1 MNFRLPFTAK
11 MCQIKPHW
19 LFILGQG
26 GPGAGSPAPQDSPL
40 STYMLDR
47 GYELVFLDYRG
58 VGYSSAVSAATLER
72 IGGPAEQAKYLQLF
86 RADTLVK
93 DCEAVRQWLTKDYPP
108 EKKKW
113 SIFGHSFGGH
123 MSMTYLS
130 FHPEGLRESFI
141 VAGLGN
147 LNKPPEEVYTAV
159 YKKVL
164 QRNNA
169 YYTKYPDD
177 ILVIQE
183 VAKKIRELGGRDGIL
198 LPTGG
203 RLTVQRLMTLGIQL
217 GNHGGIDRIHDLITK
232 MKADLDIF
240 NLLTRAT
247 LNSFDQIM

>member
-1 MNFRLPFTAK
+1 
-11 MCQIKPHW
+11 
-19 LFILGQG
+19 
-26 GPGAGSPAPQDSPL
+26 
-40 STYMLDR
+40 MLDR

-93 DCEAVRQWLTKDYPP
+93 DCEAVRKCLTKDYPP

-113 SIFGHSFGGH
+113 SILGQSFGGH
-123 MSMTYLS
+123 MSLTYLS
-130 FHPEGLRESFI
+130 FHPEGLRETFI
-141 VAGLGN
+141 TGGLGT
-147 LNKPPEEVYTAV
+147 LNKPPEEVYTAT
-159 YKKVL
+159 YKRVL
-164 QRNNA
+164 QRNKA

-177 ILVIQE
+177 VLVIQE
-183 VAKKIRELGGRDGIL
+183 VANKIREIGGQDGIL

-203 RLTVQRLMTLGIQL
+203 RLTVQRLMTLGFQL
-217 GNHGGIDRIHDLITK
+217 GGDGGVDRVHDLITK